1 MLGKGGY
8 VGVGD
13 VVSPGSFSFCFGF
26 WEDHVLGLLRRGGGY
41 GTRMGLR
48 RAQKVR
54 GGCGW
59 EMGMRWCVCLEG
71 LVVKL
76 FNELDDN
83 MLVKSSKL
91 TRQIS
96 SRRGL

>member
-1 MLGKGGY
+1 
-8 VGVGD
+8 
-13 VVSPGSFSFCFGF
+13 
-26 WEDHVLGLLRRGGGY
+26 
-41 GTRMGLR
+41 
-48 RAQKVR
+48 VR
-54 GGCGW
+54 GACGW

-96 SRRGL
+96 SRLGL